1 MKIVQQR
8 SEHWASMRARLR
20 HSPALEVLAQV
31 LTRSPSELLSG
42 YDSNMP
48 FGFNLMVVQL
58 AHYIDRMMHHRG
70 AASTGTPRETD

>member
-1 MKIVQQR
+1 
-8 SEHWASMRARLR
+8 MRARLR

-70 AASTGTPRETD
+70 AASTETPRETD